1 MDNQDRQQSFIERYN
16 TGQIPWD
23 NQDPPPELMA
33 LAKNLQPGQALDLG
47 SGYGRTSIYLA
58 KRGWHVDGI
67 EFVTQA
73 VEESRQRA
81 KEAGVNHKTR
91 FFVADVTNLTMLQGP
106 YDLAVDIGCMHTLS
120 EPDLEKY
127 RDELKRLIRPGGT
140 YLLFAHLRDP
150 EDEGEEAARWLDEK
164 LLNSL
169 FSDGFSLTNSVHGI
183 TEVADNP
190 PWPSAWYYFQ
200 RL

>member
-1 MDNQDRQQSFIERYN
+1 MDNQDRQQSFIERYE

-33 LAKNLQPGQALDLG
+33 LAKKLHPGRALDLG

-73 VEESRQRA
+73 VVESRQRA
-81 KEAGVNHKTR
+81 KEAGVQGQTR
-91 FFVADVTNLTMLQGP
+91 FFVADVTNLAILQGP
-106 YDLAVDIGCMHTLS
+106 YDLAIDIGCMHTLT
-120 EPDLEKY
+120 EPELEKY
-127 RDELKRLIRPGGT
+127 RDELKRLLHPGGT
-140 YLLFAHLRDP
+140 YLLFAHLRAAG
-150 EDEGEEAARWLDEK
+150 DESEEAARWLDEK
-164 LLNSL
+164 LLISL
-169 FSDGFSLTNSVHGI
+169 FSDGFSLTKAVHGI